1 MYKLLFL
8 VFRMIVNTCTCTSG
22 TSIFRTPLGPM
33 QAKCPDYRGVLI
45 SEVKVKCHVFIQIKA
60 LQSLITLLFIKTY
73 ERMTKSYKLIK
84 INIHKCMFVKT
95 TSTFHFHFSNS
106 VNCYTYAIGFRTI
119 SRKL

>member
-1 MYKLLFL
+1 
-8 VFRMIVNTCTCTSG
+8 MIINTCTCTSG

-60 LQSLITLLFIKTY
+60 LHNLITLFKTY

-84 INIHKCMFVKT
+84 IIIHKCMFVKANISFFIF
-95 TSTFHFHFSNS
+95 TSAIVSIATLILLASEPYPE
-106 VNCYTYAIGFRTI
+106 NCR
-119 SRKL
+119 

>member
-8 VFRMIVNTCTCTSG
+8 VFRMIINTCTCTRG
-22 TSIFRTPLGPM
+22 TSIFWTPLGPM

-60 LQSLITLLFIKTY
+60 LHSLINLFFIKTY

-84 INIHKCMFVKT
+84 IIIHKYMFVKPT
-95 TSTFHFHFSNS
+95 
-106 VNCYTYAIGFRTI
+106 
-119 SRKL
+119 